1 MSLKPT
7 LTDELLKV
15 NSALTPVFSVI
26 KDQCSGGVNEVRSK
40 EGSTSKQA
48 HVK

>member
-15 NSALTPVFSVI
+15 NSTIKIMLSVVE
-26 KDQCSGGVNEVRSK
+26 DNQVQNE
-40 EGSTSKQA
+40 EDSTSKQA
-48 HVK
+48 HVNE